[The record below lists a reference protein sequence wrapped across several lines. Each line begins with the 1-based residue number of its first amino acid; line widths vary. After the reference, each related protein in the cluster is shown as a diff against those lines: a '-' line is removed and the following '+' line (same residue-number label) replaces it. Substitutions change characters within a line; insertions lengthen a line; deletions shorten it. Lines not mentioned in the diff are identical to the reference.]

1 MESNRVEEYL
11 SEALEADDPS
21 EKDYHV
27 RQAKQLLCAVEDEKQ
42 SEPRLTI
49 LKRPLNQS

>member
-1 MESNRVEEYL
+1 MERNSVDKYL

-27 RQAKQLLCAVEDEKQ
+27 RQAKQCDVLSKTGRSLN
-42 SEPRLTI
+42 
-49 LKRPLNQS
+49 RP

>member
-1 MESNRVEEYL
+1 MENNRVEKYL

-27 RQAKQLLCAVEDEKQ
+27 RQAKQLLRAIEDEEQ
-42 SEPRLTI
+42 SEPTLTTS
-49 LKRPLNQS
+49 KKPLNQS

>member
-1 MESNRVEEYL
+1 MESNRVDTCL

-27 RQAKQLLCAVEDEKQ
+27 RQAKQLLCGVEDGEQ
-42 SEPRLTI
+42 SEPTPTTS
-49 LKRPLNQS
+49 KRPLNQS